1 MNNHTP
7 HQSEPRLD
15 ENPEPLR
22 SQTSGRV
29 AASVDLKCRYTQVLS
44 STPPGVDL
52 HIRKDAKTLFDFR
65 VSIPDE
71 TKVRHLRR
79 NER

>member
-1 MNNHTP
+1 MEIQSRCDHKHQEELP
-7 HQSEPRLD
+7 HR
-15 ENPEPLR
+15 R
-22 SQTSGRV
+22 IG
-29 AASVDLKCRYTQVLS
+29 SVDTLS
-44 STPPGVDL
+44 GIDHPPGVDL
-52 HIRKDAKTLFDFR
+52 HFRKDAKTLSDFR